1 MEVAVLITDGNL
13 QLVDKEGCHFVVKS
27 NERTF
32 EEMDDWCK
40 VQHKKSGLI
49 DKADESMFAAPEV
62 ADAVLNYIKSWVPK
76 ERTALLAG
84 SSVHFDAMFLRATGP
99 DVAEHGG
106 QPIWKKIADHLHYR
120 IVDVSSVKVSILGQ
134 FTIALTD
141 DVFTTYRNSVNA
153 GTLKSTRSTGRHAP
167 LRLVIGTAM
176 DDISASIAELKFYRE
191 AIFVSPKPRVDPGI
205 KEGKTY

>member
-27 NERTF
+27 NEQTF
-32 EEMDDWCK
+32 EEMHDWCK

-49 DKADESMFAAPEV
+49 DKANESTITAPEV
-62 ADAVLNYIKSWVPK
+62 ADAVLNYIKRWVPQ

-106 QPIWKKIADHLHYR
+106 QLIWNKIADHLHYR
-120 IVDVSSVKVSILGQ
+120 IVDVSSIKELCKRWYPQ
-134 FTIALTD
+134 EYEE
-141 DVFTTYRNSVNA
+141 YRKIRPAEASH
-153 GTLKSTRSTGRHAP
+153 R
-167 LRLVIGTAM
+167 AM
-176 DDISASIAELKFYRE
+176 DDIRASIAELKFYRE
-191 AIFVSPKPRVDPGI
+191 AIFVSPKARVDPGI
-205 KEGKTY
+205 KEGKTD